1 MSLSKEQKTFAIEQ
15 LSSQFKTIRLMCDDY
30 EISLKLERY
39 KMKLIIGIYINDR
52 INGSWFTKP
61 EDHPEAKYLPIKRKA
76 HFTSAQ
82 KKEIIKTYGKRNAL
96 KYFPHLND
104 VYEMKFPYFHTAG
117 SAIAHLIKVSKSI
130 ELITEMAA

>member
-1 MSLSKEQKTFAIEQ
+1 MSLNKVQKLLVIEQ
-15 LSSQFKTIRLMCDDY
+15 LSSQFKTVRLICDGY

-39 KMKLIIGIYINDR
+39 KMKLIIGIYINGQ

-61 EDHPEAKYLPIKRKA
+61 EDHPEAKFLPIKKKA
-76 HFTSAQ
+76 RFSPTQ
-82 KKEIIKTYGKRNAL
+82 KKEIIKTCGKRNAL
-96 KYFPHLND
+96 KHFPHLNE
-104 VYEMKFPYFHTAG
+104 VCEIKFPYFNTAG